1 MANFDFLLFDA
12 DNTLFD
18 FDRAEDA
25 ALRQVL
31 AERGYP
37 DDDATRSLYLS
48 INRDLWARLDRGEVT
63 QSFLV
68 VERFAAFTRAMGRDD
83 DPVAFNR
90 DYLDRLA
97 QGSFLLPG
105 AEALC
110 RRLAPHCT
118 LAIITN
124 GVGRA
129 QRGRFQRSPL
139 AEVIPHL
146 FISEEV
152 GASKPSPAF
161 FEPVLRQLGI
171 TRRERVLV
179 VGDNLSTDIRGGL
192 DCGLPTAWYNP
203 GHLPNHTPWTPRWEC
218 SNYTQLEELVLT
230 RPLPTTE
237 K

>member
-1 MANFDFLLFDA
+1 MANFDFILFDA

-31 AERGYP
+31 AQRGYP
-37 DDDATRSLYLS
+37 DDGATRNLYLS
-48 INRDLWARLDRGEVT
+48 INRNLWARLDRGEVT
-63 QSFLV
+63 QPYLV

-90 DYLDRLA
+90 DYLDLLA

-105 AEALC
+105 AEELC

-124 GVGRA
+124 GVARA
-129 QRGRFQRSPL
+129 QRGRFERSPL
-139 AEVIPHL
+139 ADVIPFL

-152 GASKPSPAF
+152 GAAKPSPAF
-161 FEPVLRQLGI
+161 FEPVLRHLGDPP
-171 TRRERVLV
+171 RERVLV
-179 VGDNLSTDIRGGL
+179 VGDNLATDIRGGL

-203 GHLPNHTPWTPRWEC
+203 RHLPNATPWTPRWEAADF
-218 SNYTQLEELVLT
+218 SRLEELILD
-230 RPLPTTE
+230 PAAIL
-237 K
+237 

>member
-37 DDDATRSLYLS
+37 DDDATRGLYLS

-97 QGSFLLPG
+97 QGAFLLPG

-110 RRLAPHCT
+110 RTLAPHCT

-124 GVGRA
+124 GVARA
-129 QRGRFQRSPL
+129 QWGRFARSPL
-139 AEVIPHL
+139 ADVIPHL

-152 GASKPSPAF
+152 GAAKPSPAF
-161 FEPVLRQLGI
+161 FEPVLRQLGV

-179 VGDNLSTDIRGGL
+179 VGDNLSTDIRGAL
-192 DCGLPTAWYNP
+192 DCGLPAAWYNP
-203 GHLPNHTPWTPRWEC
+203 RGLPNTTPWTPQWTF
-218 SNYTQLEELVLT
+218 SDYTQLEELVLAQPS
-230 RPLPTTE
+230 PLL
-237 K
+237 

>member
-37 DDDATRSLYLS
+37 DDDATRGLYLS

-68 VERFAAFTRAMGRDD
+68 VERFAAFTRALGRDD

-90 DYLDRLA
+90 DYLD
-97 QGSFLLPG
+97 
-105 AEALC
+105 
-110 RRLAPHCT
+110 
-118 LAIITN
+118 
-124 GVGRA
+124 GVARA
-129 QRGRFQRSPL
+129 QRGRFARSPL
-139 AEVIPHL
+139 TDVIPYL

-152 GASKPSPAF
+152 RASKPSPAF
-161 FEPVLRQLGI
+161 FEPVLRQLGV

-179 VGDNLSTDIRGGL
+179 VGDNLSTDIRGAL
-192 DCGLPTAWYNP
+192 DCGLPAAWYNP
-203 GHLPNHTPWTPRWEC
+203 RGLPNTTPWTPQWTF
-218 SNYTQLEELVLT
+218 SDYTQLEELVLAQPS
-230 RPLPTTE
+230 PLL
-237 K
+237 